1 MKQIV
6 HENSK
11 TVVDTYTGEL
21 IQETTSKVFTVKKEV
36 EPFFLTYSRFMSILY
51 NLNSLAA
58 IKILWKFLEIAK
70 YNTGE
75 VFITPQI
82 KKNIIESLKISLSIY
97 NKSIVTLKE
106 AEIISGERGLYV
118 INPKIHWKGDFKTR
132 EKLIQSG
139 IKVTIQPNEDFNVK
153 EDC

>member
-97 NKSIVTLKE
+97 NKSIVTLKD

-153 EDC
+153 ED

>member
-21 IQETTSKVFTVKKEV
+21 IEETTSKVFTIKKEV

-51 NLNSLAA
+51 DLNSLSTV
-58 IKILWKFLEIAK
+58 KILWKFLEIAK

-75 VFITPQI
+75 VFVTPQI
-82 KKNIIESLKISLSIY
+82 KKKIIEDLKISLSIY
-97 NKSIVTLKE
+97 NKALVILKD

-132 EKLIQSG
+132 EKLIKSG
-139 IKVTIQPNEDFNVK
+139 IKVTIQPNEEFEVK
-153 EDC
+153 EGN

>member
-153 EDC
+153 ED

>member
-58 IKILWKFLEIAK
+58 VKILWKFLEIAK

-82 KKNIIESLKISLSIY
+82 KKNIIESLNISLSIY

-106 AEIISGERGLYV
+106 VEIISGERGLYI

-153 EDC
+153 ED

>member
-58 IKILWKFLEIAK
+58 VKILWKFLEIAK

-106 AEIISGERGLYV
+106 AEIISGERGLYI

-153 EDC
+153 ED

>member
-51 NLNSLAA
+51 DLNSLATV
-58 IKILWKFLEIAK
+58 KILWKFLEIAK

-75 VFITPQI
+75 VFVTPQI
-82 KKNIIESLKISLSIY
+82 KKNIIEDLKISLSIY
-97 NKSIVTLKE
+97 NKALVILKD

-132 EKLIQSG
+132 EKLINSG
-139 IKVTIQPNEDFNVK
+139 MSITIQPNEEFDIK
-153 EDC
+153 ED

>member
-58 IKILWKFLEIAK
+58 VKILWKFLEIAK

-106 AEIISGERGLYV
+106 AEIISGERGLYL

-132 EKLIQSG
+132 ENLIKSG
-139 IKVTIQPNEDFNVK
+139 IKVTIEPNTDFELKEED
-153 EDC
+153 

>member
-58 IKILWKFLEIAK
+58 VKILWKFLEIAK

-82 KKNIIESLKISLSIY
+82 KKNIIESLNISLSIY

-106 AEIISGERGLYV
+106 VEIISGERGLYV

-132 EKLIQSG
+132 EKIIQSG

-153 EDC
+153 ED

>member
-21 IQETTSKVFTVKKEV
+21 IEETTSKVFTIKKEV

-51 NLNSLAA
+51 NLNSLATV
-58 IKILWKFLEIAK
+58 KILWKFLELAK

-82 KKNIIESLKISLSIY
+82 KKNIIESLKISLSVY
-97 NKSIVTLKE
+97 NKALVNLKD

-132 EKLIQSG
+132 ENIIRSG
-139 IKVTIQPNEDFNVK
+139 LKITIEPDDSFEPK
-153 EDC
+153 EEA

>member
-58 IKILWKFLEIAK
+58 VKILWKFLEIAK

-106 AEIISGERGLYV
+106 AEIISGERGLYI

-153 EDC
+153 EDY

>member
-1 MKQIV
+1 M
-6 HENSK
+6 
-11 TVVDTYTGEL
+11 
-21 IQETTSKVFTVKKEV
+21 
-36 EPFFLTYSRFMSILY
+36 
-51 NLNSLAA
+51 AA

-153 EDC
+153 ED